1 MGVLASTPMGQRAA
15 GMPAWVRDAVRIRRA
30 PIPVGHS
37 VRAALTVG
45 APVVVGFAID
55 DAALGVT
62 IALACVLRTIGERKG
77 PHRTNVSNLLIAAPI
92 AASGYLF
99 GAAQGLPLPALVA
112 LMAAAAFVVGT
123 LARHGEGFALGGMQF
138 LLVASIAIG
147 IPGQGVLRPL
157 GLFLVGAALYGVCM
171 VIDYRLFEPE
181 PQPAEGA
188 APTPSPSAAARVSWL
203 AIDRATARAAGR
215 LALCFG
221 LAVSARGWVDLQH
234 WYWVPATVGLV
245 MQPSFGS
252 VPGRA
257 VLRVV
262 GTVLGALVGA
272 LVIAGDLGGT
282 ALGLSIGLFAA
293 TIPWSKLASY
303 ALQSA
308 ALSAVVLLL
317 VNQIAPA
324 TSVGLPVQRVIAGAL
339 GGAIVF
345 VFGYALWPEARRLE
359 GERAG

>member
-1 MGVLASTPMGQRAA
+1 MGQREPR
-15 GMPAWVRDAVRIRRA
+15 GPAWVRDAVQIHRA
-30 PIPVGHS
+30 QVPVGHT

-45 APVVVGFAID
+45 LPVVVGFAID
-55 DAALGVT
+55 DVVLGVT

-77 PHRTNVSNLLIAAPI
+77 PHRTNIRNLLIATPI

-99 GAAQGLPLPALVA
+99 GAAQGLPLVPLVV
-112 LMAAAAFVVGT
+112 LMAAAAFVAGT
-123 LARHGEGFALGGMQF
+123 LSGHGEAFALAGMQF

-157 GLFLVGAALYGVCM
+157 LLFLVGAAIYGACM

-181 PQPAEGA
+181 PPSPGPAAPAPRAGA
-188 APTPSPSAAARVSWL
+188 AAGARSWL
-203 AIDRATARAAGR
+203 TIDAVTARSAGR

-257 VLRVV
+257 VLRMV

-272 LVIAGDLGGT
+272 VVIAGDLGGT
-282 ALGLSIGLFAA
+282 ALGVAVGLLAA

-303 ALQSA
+303 AIQSA

-317 VNQIAPA
+317 VGQIAPS
-324 TSVGLPVQRVIAGAL
+324 TSVGLPVQRIIAAVV

-345 VFGYALWPEARRLE
+345 VFGYLLWPEARRLDAA
-359 GERAG
+359 RSARD